1 MYPIPTRVLVIC
13 LALICGAVGSSVAR
27 ADDLNL
33 SANIRVRTAM
43 VAPIPVGGRG
53 LATGVVSAYRKA
65 TVAAEI
71 PGRITERL
79 VEPGTI
85 AETGQ
90 TLVHIDAD
98 RAALRLRQAEAMA
111 EAARVELQHASH
123 EFRRSERLLQK
134 SVVSQDTVDD
144 LRFGEASARAR
155 LQAALVEVA
164 AAKRELR
171 DAKVAA
177 PFAGQIEAVHVQ
189 VGDYVNPG
197 QPVVTQTD
205 FSKVRIIAGV
215 TGREAT
221 RIRQGDTATTVFED
235 LGGTTVDAT
244 VTSVGRVKDQI
255 TGTYPVEL
263 VVSVADIVT
272 RLREGMIGAVSWH
285 NDDAAEST
293 LSVPSA
299 ALVRHEG
306 KIRTYIV
313 EGGKAYQRDV
323 RIGRSDGQRVEILAG
338 LQAGQEVVIEG
349 QFALREG
356 AAVTTSAMAGK

>member
-1 MYPIPTRVLVIC
+1 MYQKLTRL
-13 LALICGAVGSSVAR
+13 LLICGSLIGGSVCNVVVW

-33 SANIRVRTAM
+33 SATIRVRTAM
-43 VAPIPVGGRG
+43 VAPISVGGRG
-53 LATGVVSAYRKA
+53 QVTGVVSAYRKA

-71 PGRITERL
+71 PGRIVARL
-79 VEPGTI
+79 VEPGTV
-85 AETGQ
+85 AESGQ
-90 TLVHIDAD
+90 TLVHINAD
-98 RAALRLRQAEAMA
+98 RASLRLRQAEAMA
-111 EAARVELQHASH
+111 AAARVELQHASH
-123 EFRRSERLLQK
+123 EFRRSERLLQ
-134 SVVSQDTVDD
+134 SNVVSQDTVDD

-164 AAKRELR
+164 TAKRELQ

-177 PFAGQIEAVHVQ
+177 PFTGQVEAVHVQ

-205 FSKVRIIAGV
+205 FSQVRIIAGV

-235 LGGTTVDAT
+235 LGGITAEAT
-244 VTSVGRVKDQI
+244 VTSVGRVKDQV
-255 TGTYPVEL
+255 TGTYPVEM
-263 VVSVADIVT
+263 VVNADDIVV

-285 NDDAAEST
+285 SDDAAEGT

-306 KIRTYIV
+306 KIRTFIV

-349 QFALREG
+349 QFALRDG
-356 AAVTTSAMAGK
+356 AAVTTSTAAGQ